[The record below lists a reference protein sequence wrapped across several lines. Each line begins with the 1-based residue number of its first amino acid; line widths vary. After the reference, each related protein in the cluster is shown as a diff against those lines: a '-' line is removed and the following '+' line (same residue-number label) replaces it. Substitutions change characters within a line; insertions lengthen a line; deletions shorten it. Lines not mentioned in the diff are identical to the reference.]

1 MPLTAVISPRNAAGQ
16 GRPFLART
24 KLIRDDFNRGVKW
37 AFDLSRAYCYTG
49 GNPAN
54 GAAIK
59 NLAEIYAER
68 NSPLPAGD
76 VVVGGGG
83 APTFS
88 GGGFDF
94 TPISAHGTY
103 VRGPTTPAA
112 AIWANGQYFL
122 SVTVLKLPTAADWP
136 EGTPV
141 TPIHTWTAG
150 ANGYAANLDIATTGM
165 QKSGATPV
173 ISCIR
178 QYGTITGFSS
188 VGVIPPTAALGGF
201 AMVASWRTST
211 EMNVSLTTPLGTT
224 LGIPVLLATNNS
236 TDFSGLRPF
245 RGIAGPLWTPEIA
258 NDGQKWKLYA
268 GFDDAISLDGRNI
281 QTILDAYWASAKAKW
296 DAGIYT

>member
-37 AFDLSRAYCYTG
+37 AFDLSRTYCYG
-49 GNPAN
+49 GATPVAN

-68 NSPLPAGD
+68 NSPVAAGD
-76 VVVGGGG
+76 TVIGGTVSFAGGGMD
-83 APTFS
+83 FS
-88 GGGFDF
+88 AVA
-94 TPISAHGTY
+94 THGNY
-103 VRGPTTPAA
+103 VRGPATAAA

-136 EGTPV
+136 ESAAV

-150 ANGYAANLDIATTGM
+150 NNGYAANLDIATTGM
-165 QKSGATPV
+165 QKSAGTPI
-173 ISCIR
+173 ISLIR
-178 QYGTITGFSS
+178 QYGTISGFSS
-188 VGVIPPTAALGGF
+188 VGVVPVTASLGGF
-201 AMVASWRTST
+201 AMISSWRISG
-211 EMNVSLTTPLGTT
+211 EMNISIRTSLGTVT
-224 LGIPVLLATNNS
+224 GTPVSVATNNS
-236 TDFSGLRPF
+236 TNFAALQPF

-281 QTILDAYWASAKAKW
+281 QTILDAYWADAKAKW
-296 DAGIYT
+296 DAGIYA